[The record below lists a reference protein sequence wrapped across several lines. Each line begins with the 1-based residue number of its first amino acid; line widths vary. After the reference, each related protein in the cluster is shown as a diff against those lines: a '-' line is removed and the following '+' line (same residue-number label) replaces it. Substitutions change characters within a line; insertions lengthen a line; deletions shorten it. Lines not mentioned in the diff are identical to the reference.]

1 MGAVIRT
8 QDGHKPS
15 RSVIGAIV
23 QLAAAAL
30 AGIIAAAVALGVAEL
45 AAALIGPNSAPVIAV
60 GETAINLTPIPVKD
74 FAITHFGSHDKL
86 ALIAGILVML
96 AGFAALIGVA
106 AVRRIGYGLAGL
118 AVFAGLGVTAALRLP
133 GASLLDAV
141 PTLVGVTVDAGALV
155 TLVRFVRPADGGPA
169 LVTDGAIGGP
179 GSGQALT
186 AGSAIGGPR
195 DPGRGGAG
203 GGGGGGGGGPGR
215 GGGARRCWAR
225 RRAGWGTCCCGGSVL
240 PRRGPGCGCPR
251 RRCARRPYRPGPTC
265 GS

>member
-74 FAITHFGSHDKL
+74 FAITHFGSHDKQ
-86 ALIAGILVML
+86 ALVAGILVML
-96 AGFAALIGVA
+96 AGFAALIGAA

-133 GASLLDAV
+133 GAGLLDVV
-141 PTLVGVTVDAGALV
+141 PTLTGVTVAAGTLV
-155 TLVRFVRPADGGPA
+155 TLVRSIRPADGGHA
-169 LVTDGAIGGP
+169 LATDGVTGDGLDRGP
-179 GSGQALT
+179 
-186 AGSAIGGPR
+186 
-195 DPGRGGAG
+195 D
-203 GGGGGGGGGPGR
+203 
-215 GGGARRCWAR
+215 R
-225 RRAGWGTCCCGGSVL
+225 RR
-240 PRRGPGCGCPR
+240 CPR
-251 RRCARRPYRPGPTC
+251 RACRPGPTC
-265 GS
+265 GYRG